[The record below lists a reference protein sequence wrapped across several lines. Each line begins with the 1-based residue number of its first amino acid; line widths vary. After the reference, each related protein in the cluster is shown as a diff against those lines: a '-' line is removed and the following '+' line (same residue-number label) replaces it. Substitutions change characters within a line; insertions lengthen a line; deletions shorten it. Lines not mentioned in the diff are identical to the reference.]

1 MKKAILLEFGAELT
15 KEMLQ
20 FSYAS
25 LVLLGLAI
33 RINKGVTLE
42 EDRRELSNV
51 NPSNRDS
58 GA

>member
-1 MKKAILLEFGAELT
+1 MKKAVHFEFGAELT
-15 KEMLQ
+15 KAMLP

-33 RINKGVTLE
+33 ITNKGVTLE
-42 EDRRELSNV
+42 EDRRELGNV